1 MLDET
6 AGSDEI
12 NREEDARLTT
22 IDETSI
28 VLREGDLSIAR
39 SLEVNVRDARRL
51 AVLVV
56 RELDAR
62 DGSDGLREEVL
73 QGWHIGISLKN
84 SREGGG

>member
-39 SLEVNVRDARRL
+39 SLEVNVCDTR
-51 AVLVV
+51 
-56 RELDAR
+56 
-62 DGSDGLREEVL
+62 
-73 QGWHIGISLKN
+73 
-84 SREGGG
+84 